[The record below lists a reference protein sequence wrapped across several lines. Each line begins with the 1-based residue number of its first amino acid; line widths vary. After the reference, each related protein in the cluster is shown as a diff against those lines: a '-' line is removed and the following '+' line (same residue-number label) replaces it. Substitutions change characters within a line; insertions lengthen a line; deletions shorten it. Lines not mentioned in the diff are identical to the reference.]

1 MRTESEGQVQLPPFG
16 IEWAAESP
24 AQRRSHVAL
33 VQLTEHEPVQVMWQV
48 EFPLHETLALLPTV
62 AVHTELPVQS
72 TLHESRHIPAQLV

>member
-1 MRTESEGQVQLPPFG
+1 
-16 IEWAAESP
+16 
-24 AQRRSHVAL
+24 
-33 VQLTEHEPVQVMWQV
+33 VQLTEHEPVHVMWQV